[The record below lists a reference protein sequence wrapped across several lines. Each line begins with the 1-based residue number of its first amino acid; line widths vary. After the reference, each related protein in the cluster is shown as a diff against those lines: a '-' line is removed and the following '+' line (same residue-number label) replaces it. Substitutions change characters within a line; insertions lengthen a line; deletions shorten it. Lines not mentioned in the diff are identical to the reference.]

1 MDMQP
6 KIRVLIVD
14 DHPMVCEGLSSM
26 LTTSEV
32 EVIEVAYS
40 GQSALEKI
48 RRLEPDVTLMD
59 IRMPDMSGID
69 VLQKVREMNLAT
81 RVIMVTTYRNIS
93 YLLKSLAAGASGFIL
108 KDISRE
114 ELLNTVQTVASGA
127 RFVDCQFLQG
137 VLRDLDV
144 PNYQQTELNPEILES
159 LTPREMD
166 VLKLI
171 VEGLSNKAIAEVLVI
186 SPTTVKGYVK
196 TILEKLHVSD
206 RTQAAVKAIRSGL
219 VQ

>member
-1 MDMQP
+1 MQP

-14 DHPMVCEGLSSM
+14 DHPMVCEGLTSM
-26 LTTSEV
+26 LTTPEV
-32 EVIEVAYS
+32 EVVGVAHS

-48 RRLEPDVTLMD
+48 RRLEPDVALMD
-59 IRMPDMSGID
+59 IRMPDLNGID
-69 VLQKVREMNLAT
+69 VLQKVGEMNLAT
-81 RVIMVTTYRNIS
+81 RVIMITTYRNIS
-93 YLLKSLAAGASGFIL
+93 YLLKALATGASGFIL

-114 ELLNTVQTVASGA
+114 ELLKTVQTVASGA
-127 RFVDCQFLQG
+127 RYVDHQFLQG

-144 PNYQQTELNPEILES
+144 PNYQQTELNPEIIES

-186 SPTTVKGYVK
+186 SPSTVKGYVK
-196 TILEKLHVSD
+196 IILEKLYVSD
-206 RTQAAVKAIRSGL
+206 RTQAAVKAVRSGL

>member
-1 MDMQP
+1 VDKQS

-14 DHPMVCEGLSSM
+14 DHPMVCEGLTSM
-26 LTTSEV
+26 LTTPEV
-32 EVIEVAYS
+32 EVVEVAHS

-48 RRLEPDVTLMD
+48 KRLEPDIALMD
-59 IRMPDMSGID
+59 IRMPGLNGID

-81 RVIMVTTYRNIS
+81 RVIMITTYRNIS
-93 YLLKSLAAGASGFIL
+93 YLLKALAAGASGFIL

-114 ELLNTVQTVASGA
+114 KLLKTVQSVASGA
-127 RFVDCQFLQG
+127 RYVDRQFLQG
-137 VLRDLDV
+137 VLRDLDI
-144 PNYQQTELNPEILES
+144 PNYQQTELNPEITEI

-186 SPTTVKGYVK
+186 SPSTVKGYVQN
-196 TILEKLHVSD
+196 ILEKLHVSD
-206 RTQAAVKAIRSGL
+206 RTQAAVKAVRSGL

>member
-6 KIRVLIVD
+6 KIRVVIVD
-14 DHPMVCEGLSSM
+14 DHLMVCEGLTSM
-26 LTTSEV
+26 LTTPEIEVV
-32 EVIEVAYS
+32 EVAHS

-48 RRLEPDVTLMD
+48 RRLEPDITLMD
-59 IRMPDMSGID
+59 IRMPDMNGID
-69 VLQKVREMNLAT
+69 VLQKVREMDLAT
-81 RVIMVTTYRNIS
+81 RVIMITTYRNIS

-114 ELLNTVQTVASGA
+114 ELLKTVQTVASGE
-127 RFVDCQFLQG
+127 RFVDHQFLQG

-144 PNYQQTELNPEILES
+144 PNYQQTELNPEIIES

-186 SPTTVKGYVK
+186 SPTTVKGYVQ

>member
-14 DHPMVCEGLSSM
+14 DHPMVCEGLTSM
-26 LTTSEV
+26 LTTPEIEVV
-32 EVIEVAYS
+32 EVAHS

-69 VLQKVREMNLAT
+69 VLQEVRDLNLAP
-81 RVIMVTTYRNIS
+81 RVIMITTYRNIS
-93 YLLKSLAAGASGFIL
+93 YLLKALAVGASGFIL

-114 ELLNTVQTVASGA
+114 ELLKTIQTVASGA
-127 RFVDCQFLQG
+127 RFVDHLFLQG

-144 PNYQQTELNPEILES
+144 PNYQHTELNSEILES

-166 VLKLI
+166 VLKLL
-171 VEGLSNKAIAEVLVI
+171 VEGLSNKAIAKVLVL

-196 TILEKLHVSD
+196 TILEKLRVSD
-206 RTQAAVKAIRSGL
+206 RTQAAVKAIRTGL
-219 VQ
+219 VH

>member
-14 DHPMVCEGLSSM
+14 DHPMVCEGLTSM
-26 LTTSEV
+26 LTTPEV
-32 EVIEVAYS
+32 EVVEVAHS

-69 VLQKVREMNLAT
+69 ALQKVREMKLAT
-81 RVIMVTTYRNIS
+81 RVIMITTYRNIS
-93 YLLKSLAAGASGFIL
+93 YLLKALAAGASGFIL

-114 ELLNTVQTVASGA
+114 ELLKTVQTVASGA
-127 RFVDCQFLQG
+127 RYVDHQFLQG
-137 VLRDLDV
+137 VLRDLNV
-144 PNYQQTELNPEILES
+144 PNYQQTELNPEIMET

-186 SPTTVKGYVK
+186 SPSTVKGYVK
-196 TILEKLHVSD
+196 NTLEKLHVSD
-206 RTQAAVKAIRSGL
+206 RTQAAVKAVRSGL

>member
-1 MDMQP
+1 MEMQP

-14 DHPMVCEGLSSM
+14 DHPMVCEGLTSM
-26 LTTSEV
+26 LTTPEV
-32 EVIEVAYS
+32 EVVEVAHT
-40 GQSALEKI
+40 GKSALEKI
-48 RRLEPDVTLMD
+48 KRLKPDVTLMD
-59 IRMPDMSGID
+59 IRMPDLSGID
-69 VLQKVREMNLAT
+69 VLQEVRQMNLTT
-81 RVIMVTTYRNIS
+81 RVIMITTYRNIS
-93 YLLKSLAAGASGFIL
+93 YLLKALAAGASGFIL

-114 ELLNTVQTVASGA
+114 ELLKTVQTVASGA
-127 RFVDCQFLQG
+127 RFVDHQFLQG

-144 PNYQQTELNPEILES
+144 PNYQQTELNPEIIET

-196 TILEKLHVSD
+196 IILEKLHVSD

>member
-1 MDMQP
+1 MDKEL

-14 DHPMVCEGLSSM
+14 DHPMVCEGLTSM
-26 LTTSEV
+26 LTTPEV
-32 EVIEVAYS
+32 EVVEVAHS

-48 RRLEPDVTLMD
+48 KRLEPDVTLMD
-59 IRMPDMSGID
+59 IRLPDMSGIE
-69 VLQKVREMNLAT
+69 VLQKAKEVNLAT

-93 YLLKSLAAGASGFIL
+93 FLIKALAAGASGFIL

-114 ELLNTVQTVASGA
+114 ELLNTIRTVASGA
-127 RFVDCQFLQG
+127 SIVDRQFLQG
-137 VLRDLDV
+137 VLRDLDE
-144 PNYQQTELNPEILES
+144 PNYQQTEVNSEIVGT

-171 VEGLSNKAIAEVLVI
+171 VEGLSNKAIAKVLVL
-186 SPTTVKGYVK
+186 SPATVKGYVK
-196 TILEKLHVSD
+196 TILEKLRVSD